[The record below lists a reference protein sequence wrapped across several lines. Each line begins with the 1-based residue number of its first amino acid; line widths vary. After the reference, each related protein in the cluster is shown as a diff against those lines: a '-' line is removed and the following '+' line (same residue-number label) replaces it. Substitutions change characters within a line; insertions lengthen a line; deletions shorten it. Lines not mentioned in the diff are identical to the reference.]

1 MSSALYECTFEPG
14 GWNEG
19 DWIEVRSPR
28 WEHPG
33 GWLQQEDHV
42 SNRVP
47 ADATA
52 KEMLG
57 PRDGETYSSMLVAD
71 LLGGDMR
78 VRTSASFDFRM
89 APLIVFAGPLG
100 IDRGGHPEYLRACR
114 NRTFRRGDQ
123 CLAPHLGRSTKVGPG
138 RLVAF

>member
-1 MSSALYECTFEPG
+1 MYSALYECTFGPG

-19 DWIEVRSPR
+19 DWTDVRSPR
-28 WEHPG
+28 WDHPG

-47 ADATA
+47 VDAMA

-57 PRDGETYSSMLVAD
+57 PRGGETYSSMLVAD

-78 VRTSASFDFRM
+78 VRTSA
-89 APLIVFAGPLG
+89 APLLSFAW
-100 IDRGGHPEYLRACR
+100 
-114 NRTFRRGDQ
+114 
-123 CLAPHLGRSTKVGPG
+123 GR
-138 RLVAF
+138 